1 MFHTRKSQLRYANK
15 YHTTLT
21 FWHLSQAAKL
31 RRSSNESRL
40 KAQKQTKMLENRMSI
55 DWLKMGTWKLWV
67 PMSTCLLW
75 REVIF
80 PLDFCWRLE
89 DRDPDL
95 SKIQS
100 QNQAAQE
107 RNTRG
112 SFAPSFGCKN
122 VAKKLPSLVIK
133 TRKAFQNVLGISRNI
148 MCRCIFV
155 VVTCEPLKLRF
166 FFDFWWFGW
175 TGASR
180 CRFSQTPANASA
192 LAEVECWNLKCLKGQ
207 NSSVYFLVS
216 KNIEDVTRF
225 LVETWLLKAGEAT
238 HLLQNQ
244 EELNDHT
251 FDLEHSRRREKSLRW
266 RHIATKIG
274 QNFQRLGIFKQ
285 TVCPYKDTTE
295 LSICLLAS
303 QYMLCKPCKLF
314 WLKAT
319 RN

>member
-1 MFHTRKSQLRYANK
+1 MRYVLVFCEERLFSTRFLLKIWGSRSWPQQDTKSEPGGAG
-15 YHTTLT
+15 
-21 FWHLSQAAKL
+21 AKH
-31 RRSSNESRL
+31 SE
-40 KAQKQTKMLENRMSI
+40 T
-55 DWLKMGTWKLWV
+55 
-67 PMSTCLLW
+67 
-75 REVIF
+75 
-80 PLDFCWRLE
+80 
-89 DRDPDL
+89 
-95 SKIQS
+95 
-100 QNQAAQE
+100 
-107 RNTRG
+107 

-122 VAKKLPSLVIK
+122 AAKKLPSLVTK
-133 TRKAFQNVLGISRNI
+133 TRKAFQNVLGISRSI
-148 MCRCIFV
+148 MRRCSFV

-166 FFDFWWFGW
+166 FFDFWWFGC

-225 LVETWLLKAGEAT
+225 LVETRLLKAGEAT

-274 QNFQRLGIFKQ
+274 RNFQRLGIFKQ

-303 QYMLCKPCKLF
+303 QDMLCKLF